1 MSFGAPEDYFHR
13 IMAASVSGQEQ
24 ERSKEAFFC
33 PQQTDAVKAYE
44 YLEKYSPTNN
54 GDDPQKR
61 DKAKNEY
68 EESPSKRRMVQ
79 WRGNYVSEREAKA
92 LRHVFDDMKDHFGH
106 HRSNPDV
113 SVILTGLTH
122 PGGRERTWEGDLDFI
137 YNIRGERCKLAYIG
151 MEICI
156 DLIPKLVNKR
166 DGRPLL
172 RDYGKTWVYAYLP
185 EITMHKVKSY
195 VRAGTGWEISDEGII
210 EDPNRNLVAIEARMH
225 DGLRQPKPSFWVV
238 EDDDDDATSFNDS
251 SSFSRIGSV
260 QSVQKDTDQQQIHRG
275 IGFFSVSMEIDGSSS
290 KVKPIRGAK
299 GVDDDATLIFT
310 LTSFSTWGVT
320 DSIAPI
326 VYGASL
332 YY

>member
-61 DKAKNEY
+61 DEEKNEY

-106 HRSNPDV
+106 HRSDPDV

-225 DGLRQPKPSFWVV
+225 DGLRQPKPSFWVT
-238 EDDDDDATSFNDS
+238 ENDDATSFNDS

-326 VYGASL
+326 VHGASL